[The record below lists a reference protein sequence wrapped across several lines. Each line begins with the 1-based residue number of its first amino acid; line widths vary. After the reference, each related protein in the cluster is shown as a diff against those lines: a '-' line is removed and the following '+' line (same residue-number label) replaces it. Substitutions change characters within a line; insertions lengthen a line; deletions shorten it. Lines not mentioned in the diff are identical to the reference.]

1 MKRIAAKINLFSNFD
16 GGRAQPIP
24 DTTFGCPIF
33 FENIPEL
40 SSHAYDCRLLMSEY
54 GMSISPGESAEP
66 VSIIFLSHD
75 EVLSYAKVGAKFNLW
90 EGEIMGKGEILK
102 IE

>member
-1 MKRIAAKINLFSNFD
+1 MKRITAKISLFNNFD
-16 GGRAQPIP
+16 GGRSQPIP
-24 DTTFGCPIF
+24 AVNFGCPVF

-54 GMSISPGESAEP
+54 GDSISPGESAEP
-66 VSIIFLSHD
+66 VPIIFLSQD
-75 EVLSYAKVGAKFNLW
+75 EVLLHAKVGAKFNLW
-90 EGEIMGKGEILK
+90 EGKKIGIGEILK